1 MSATPR
7 NVFNLGSLRQH
18 LRDLESGK
26 ISLKDAYEHTD
37 DVLDTALA
45 ILKRRSAAR
54 ARHVRSVFP
63 EEAKEG

>member
-7 NVFNLGSLRQH
+7 KVFNLGSLRQH
-18 LRDLESGK
+18 LRDIELGK
-26 ISLKDAYEHTD
+26 VSLKDAYEHTD

-45 ILKRRSAAR
+45 IFKRRSAAR